1 MARNNKPSK
10 IRQEIHQIYEQN
22 ELASLKANN
31 SRARSFSV
39 GTTTGGIIE
48 VSMRGDFANLWYI
61 LQPVE
66 AIEMINQLAAAA
78 GVEVAMRPRQDF
90 ASWRSWDADLPPSIH
105 WMGAAPWQ
113 VSDEDRKILSAAK
126 RKQLEPKP
134 KSGELK
140 SKDTKAIEESKENIE
155 NEGDNE
161 NVR

>member
-1 MARNNKPSK
+1 MARNSKPSK
-10 IRQEIHQIYEQN
+10 IRQQINEIYEQN
-22 ELASLKANN
+22 ELASLKANH

-48 VSMRGDFANLWYI
+48 VSMRGDFANLWYA

-90 ASWRSWDADLPPSIH
+90 ASWRSWEVDLPPSVH

-113 VSDEDRKILSAAK
+113 VTDEDRKALSAAK

-134 KSGELK
+134 KTRELK
-140 SKDTKAIEESKENIE
+140 SKDEKLIEESKENVE
-155 NEGDNE
+155 EETKNEDVG
-161 NVR
+161 